1 MERALCRVPSRDR
14 SECHNRQLA
23 QETAGDGLGFPPLS
37 ASQTAWSNAE
47 SKPSCNPSWRRSASH
62 PPLAGRA
69 SALYARGREC
79 GRWLVEEYPRGRA
92 ASEQREP
99 VDRGGFVPV
108 KESCPLQKEF
118 QARCVAKGAYW
129 TGISC
134 STPRDY
140 RCTLRPKRPRPSF
153 QNVIVLSCANTSTRR
168 SPDRIKR
175 PMTDASSLVSQSLT
189 RGSLGSGSS

>member
-62 PPLAGRA
+62 PPLTGRA

-79 GRWLVEEYPRGRA
+79 GRWLVAEYPRGRA

-99 VDRGGFVPV
+99 VG
-108 KESCPLQKEF
+108 
-118 QARCVAKGAYW
+118 
-129 TGISC
+129 
-134 STPRDY
+134 STNRAERRHSD
-140 RCTLRPKRPRPSF
+140 
-153 QNVIVLSCANTSTRR
+153 SCATPPIGETRFE
-168 SPDRIKR
+168 SANAAL
-175 PMTDASSLVSQSLT
+175 ASRWSLCPQ
-189 RGSLGSGSS
+189 